1 MKDAPFL
8 PTLGYPLQL
17 LGVTVAGVPSM
28 HICIDFIP
36 ELLRQPQIEKQVFAI
51 QLVSYLSL
59 QYPLPRTLS
68 VARFAKEAELTVF
81 C

>member
-1 MKDAPFL
+1 MFIAD
-8 PTLGYPLQL
+8 PTLAKLVHFQGYPLQL
-17 LGVTVAGVPSM
+17 LKVTVAGVPSM

-68 VARFAKEAELTVF
+68 VAR
-81 C
+81 